1 MRYRGEITVFLS
13 LTLICVLSLVLGLVE
28 SARTAGARLYL
39 RMASDSAVSS
49 VMSYYNRNLWD
60 RYQLLFLEYESEAAI
75 KETFGRYLDFYLEQA
90 NMYPARR
97 KNVTLSGMSRM
108 VDENGRWLEEEIAAY
123 MKYRLPEL
131 AVSGSGGLK
140 EAEQVKKAGDFHTL
154 YDSCCGSGRS
164 VRRLEKAGQAVE
176 KSLKTIEETREKLC
190 DAADEER
197 AAAFKRHA
205 AVLKREL
212 KGFPGLVKQFQKEL
226 ERLETENKKMDSGQ
240 LEDETASGTL
250 GQEISTC
257 NEVVK
262 SAKERLEGYLQN
274 ETQTE
279 RNLELLEEA
288 CGLLDMESDAEDEE
302 EEETEWEQISQ
313 CVEEM
318 ENLESVDS
326 GPKDKKKAAALDR
339 LEELFDK
346 ELLDILLPA
355 GTAISQNAVSL
366 KGIPSA
372 SKYQNDTESS
382 DTEET
387 GLLEAAS
394 RQMAVNAY
402 VPLYF
407 SSFLK
412 ENESEPSA
420 LRYEMEYL
428 LAGKKSDRENLKD
441 AVNQVLTLRG
451 AMNLLFLLNS
461 PDKKAEADALAAAVA
476 VGIVPAQMAL
486 SFFILTLWA
495 FGEAVLDVKM
505 LLAGGKIPFWKTE
518 GTWKTCLSGLL
529 DQSFLKETGES
540 SGDGRTYTE
549 YLSCLILLM
558 DRKTRN
564 FRMMDLIQWNIR
576 TEQADFSVANCA
588 YQIEIE
594 AEVLQK
600 HMFFQKEEYKG
611 TVYVAGSY

>member
-13 LTLICVLSLVLGLVE
+13 LTIICVLSLVLGLVE

-60 RYQLLFLEYESEAAI
+60 HYQLLFLEYESEAAI

-90 NMYPARR
+90 NLYPARR
-97 KNVTLSGMSRM
+97 ENVTLSGMVCM
-108 VDENGRWLEEEIAAY
+108 MDDGGRWLEEEIADY

-131 AVSGSGGLK
+131 AVSGGGLLE
-140 EAEQVKKAGDFHTL
+140 EAEQVKKAGDFRTL
-154 YDSCCGSGRS
+154 YDTCRGSGRT
-164 VRRLEKAGQAVE
+164 VRKLEKTGQEIE
-176 KSLKTIEETREKLC
+176 KSLRTMEETREKLL

-197 AAAFKRHA
+197 TAAFKRYA
-205 AVLKREL
+205 ASLKREF
-212 KGFPGLVKQFQKEL
+212 KGFPGLVKRFQKEL
-226 ERLETENKKMDSGQ
+226 EQLETENQKTEAEHLG
-240 LEDETASGTL
+240 DETASGTL
-250 GQEISTC
+250 GQEVSAC
-257 NEVVK
+257 SEVIR
-262 SAKERLEGYLQN
+262 SAKERLTEYQQM
-274 ETQTE
+274 EARTE

-288 CGLLDMESDAEDEE
+288 CELLDMEKDAEDEE
-302 EEETEWEQISQ
+302 EETDWGQVSEY
-313 CVEEM
+313 VEEM
-318 ENLESVDS
+318 ENLESMDS
-326 GPKDKKKAAALDR
+326 GPRDKKKAASLDR
-339 LEELFDK
+339 LEELFDRD
-346 ELLDILLPA
+346 LLEILLPP
-355 GTAISQNAVSL
+355 GTEIAQNAVSL

-372 SKYQNDTESS
+372 SKYQNDVGDPDIEGG
-382 DTEET
+382 
-387 GLLEAAS
+387 GLLNAAS
-394 RQMAVNAY
+394 RQIAVNAY

-412 ENESEPSA
+412 REGSEPSV
-420 LRYEMEYL
+420 LKYEMEYL

-441 AVNQVLTLRG
+441 AVNRVVTLRG

-461 PDKKAEADALAAAVA
+461 PGKKAEADGLAAAVSA
-476 VGIVPAQMAL
+476 GIVPAQMVL

-495 FGEAVLDVKM
+495 FGEAVLDTKI

-518 GTWKTCLSGLL
+518 ETWKTSLSGLL
-529 DQSFLKETGES
+529 DQSFLRETGEN

-549 YLSCLILLM
+549 YLGCLMFLM

-576 TEQADFSVANCA
+576 TGQADFSVADCA

-611 TVYVAGSY
+611 TVYAAGSY

>member
-60 RYQLLFLEYESEAAI
+60 RYQLLFLEYESEEAI

-97 KNVTLSGMSRM
+97 ENVTLSGMSRM

-131 AVSGSGGLK
+131 AVSGSGLLK
-140 EAEQVKKAGDFHTL
+140 EAEQVKKAGDFRTL
-154 YDSCCGSGRS
+154 YDSCCRSGRS

-176 KSLKTIEETREKLC
+176 KSLKTIEETRKKLC

-226 ERLETENKKMDSGQ
+226 ERLETENPKMDSGQ
-240 LEDETASGTL
+240 MEDETASGTL
-250 GQEISTC
+250 GQEISAC
-257 NEVVK
+257 NEVIK
-262 SAKERLEGYLQN
+262 SAKERLAGYLQM
-274 ETQTE
+274 ETQTG

-288 CGLLDMESDAEDEE
+288 CRLLNMESDAEDEE
-302 EEETEWEQISQ
+302 EEETEWGQISQ

-346 ELLDILLPA
+346 ELLDIVLPA
-355 GTAISQNAVSL
+355 GTEISQNAVCL
-366 KGIPSA
+366 RVIPSM
-372 SKYQNDTESS
+372 SKYQNDTGNS
-382 DTEET
+382 DAEGA

-402 VPLYF
+402 IPLYF

-412 ENESEPSA
+412 ENGSEPSA

-428 LAGKKSDRENLKD
+428 LTGKKSDRENLKS

-461 PDKKAEADALAAAVA
+461 PDKKAEADALAAAVS

-486 SFFILTLWA
+486 SFFILVMWA
-495 FGEAVLDVKM
+495 FGEAVLDVKT

-518 GTWKTCLSGLL
+518 GTWKTSLSGLL

-540 SGDGRTYTE
+540 SGEGRTYTE
-549 YLSCLILLM
+549 YLNCLIFLM

-576 TEQADFSVANCA
+576 AEQSDFSVVSCA
-588 YQIEIE
+588 YRIEIE
-594 AEVLQK
+594 TEVLQK

-611 TVYVAGSY
+611 TVYAAGSY

>member
-1 MRYRGEITVFLS
+1 MCAVACPGTCGIGENGGSET
-13 LTLICVLSLVLGLVE
+13 
-28 SARTAGARLYL
+28 
-39 RMASDSAVSS
+39 VSS
-49 VMSYYNRNLWD
+49 DGIGFGGVIG
-60 RYQLLFLEYESEAAI
+60 ESEAAI

-131 AVSGSGGLK
+131 AVSGSGVLK

-190 DAADEER
+190 DAADDER

-262 SAKERLEGYLQN
+262 SAKERLDGYLQN

-346 ELLDILLPA
+346 ELLDILIPA

-382 DTEET
+382 DTEGT

-407 SSFLK
+407 ASFLK

-428 LAGKKSDRENLKD
+428 LAGKKSVGLAGHVRPDGD
-441 AVNQVLTLRG
+441 CVGSTLGVYNYIRKYY
-451 AMNLLFLLNS
+451 
-461 PDKKAEADALAAAVA
+461 PDV
-476 VGIVPAQMAL
+476 
-486 SFFILTLWA
+486 
-495 FGEAVLDVKM
+495 DVKM

-549 YLSCLILLM
+549 YLSCLIFLM

-564 FRMMDLIQWNIR
+564 FRIMDLIQWNIR

>member
-97 KNVTLSGMSRM
+97 ENVTLSGMTRM
-108 VDENGRWLEEEIAAY
+108 VDENGRWLEEEIADY
-123 MKYRLPEL
+123 MKYRLPKL
-131 AVSGSGGLK
+131 AVSGSGLLK
-140 EAEQVKKAGDFHTL
+140 EAEQVKKAGDFRTL
-154 YDSCCGSGRS
+154 YDSCRGSGRA
-164 VRRLEKAGQAVE
+164 VRRLKKAGQAVE
-176 KSLKTIEETREKLC
+176 KSLRTMEETREKLLE
-190 DAADEER
+190 AADDER

-205 AVLKREL
+205 VALKREL
-212 KGFPGLVKQFQKEL
+212 KGFPDLVKKFQKEL
-226 ERLETENKKMDSGQ
+226 ECLETENQQMDSGQ

-250 GQEISTC
+250 GQEISAC
-257 NEVVK
+257 NEVIK
-262 SAKERLEGYLQN
+262 SAKERLAGYQQM
-274 ETQTE
+274 ESQTE

-288 CGLLDMESDAEDEE
+288 CELLDMESDAEDEE
-302 EEETEWEQISQ
+302 EEETDWGQISQ

-318 ENLESVDS
+318 ESLESADS
-326 GPKDKKKAAALDR
+326 GPRDKKKAAALDQ

-346 ELLDILLPA
+346 ELLDIVLPA
-355 GTAISQNAVSL
+355 GTEISQNAVSL
-366 KGIPSA
+366 KEIPSA
-372 SKYQNDTESS
+372 SKYQNDAGNSDAEGTE
-382 DTEET
+382 
-387 GLLEAAS
+387 LLEAAS

-407 SSFLK
+407 SSFSE
-412 ENESEPSA
+412 ENGSEPSV
-420 LRYEMEYL
+420 LKYEMEYL
-428 LAGKKSDRENLKD
+428 LAGKKSDWENLKD
-441 AVNQVLTLRG
+441 AVNRVLTLRG
-451 AMNLLFLLNS
+451 AMNLLYLLNS
-461 PDKKAEADALAAAVA
+461 PDKKAEADALAAAVSA
-476 VGIVPAQMAL
+476 GIVPAQMVL

-495 FGEAVLDVKM
+495 FGEAVLDVKT

-518 GTWKTCLSGLL
+518 GTWKTSLSGLL
-529 DQSFLKETGES
+529 DQSFLRETGES
-540 SGDGRTYTE
+540 AGDGRTYTE
-549 YLSCLILLM
+549 YLSCLMFLM

-576 TEQADFSVANCA
+576 TEQADFSAANCA

-611 TVYVAGSY
+611 TVYAAGSY

>member
-90 NMYPARR
+90 NMYPARQE
-97 KNVTLSGMSRM
+97 NVTLSGMTRM
-108 VDENGRWLEEEIAAY
+108 VDENGRWLEEEIADY

-131 AVSGSGGLK
+131 AVSGSGLLK
-140 EAEQVKKAGDFHTL
+140 EAEQVKKAGDFRTL
-154 YDSCCGSGRS
+154 YDSCRGSGRV

-176 KSLKTIEETREKLC
+176 KSLRTMEETQEKLLE
-190 DAADEER
+190 AADDER

-205 AVLKREL
+205 VALKREL
-212 KGFPGLVKQFQKEL
+212 KGFPDLVKKFQKEL
-226 ERLETENKKMDSGQ
+226 ERLETENQQMDSGQ

-250 GQEISTC
+250 GQEISVC
-257 NEVVK
+257 NEVIK
-262 SAKERLEGYLQN
+262 SAKERLAGYQQM
-274 ETQTE
+274 ESQTE

-288 CGLLDMESDAEDEE
+288 CELLDMESDAEDEE
-302 EEETEWEQISQ
+302 EEETDWGQISQ

-318 ENLESVDS
+318 ESLESADS
-326 GPKDKKKAAALDR
+326 GPRDKKKAAALDQ

-346 ELLDILLPA
+346 ELLDIVLPA
-355 GTAISQNAVSL
+355 GTEISQNAVSL
-366 KGIPSA
+366 KEIPSA
-372 SKYQNDTESS
+372 SKYQNDAGNSDAEGTE
-382 DTEET
+382 
-387 GLLEAAS
+387 LLEAAS

-407 SSFLK
+407 SSFSE
-412 ENESEPSA
+412 ENGSEPSV
-420 LRYEMEYL
+420 LKYEMEYL
-428 LAGKKSDRENLKD
+428 LAGKKSDWENLKD
-441 AVNQVLTLRG
+441 AVNRVLTLRG
-451 AMNLLFLLNS
+451 AMNLLYLLNS
-461 PDKKAEADALAAAVA
+461 PDKKAEADALAVA
-476 VGIVPAQMAL
+476 VSAGIVPAQMVL

-495 FGEAVLDVKM
+495 FGEAVLDVKT

-518 GTWKTCLSGLL
+518 GTWKTSLSGLL

-540 SGDGRTYTE
+540 AGDGRTYTE
-549 YLSCLILLM
+549 YLSCLMFLM
-558 DRKTRN
+558 NRKTRN

-576 TEQADFSVANCA
+576 TEQADFSAANCA

-594 AEVLQK
+594 VEVLQK

-611 TVYVAGSY
+611 TVYAAGSY

>member
-1 MRYRGEITVFLS
+1 MKKRLLACLLAACMAVS
-13 LTLICVLSLVLGLVE
+13 MLVLP
-28 SARTAGARLYL
+28 A
-39 RMASDSAVSS
+39 SAVSLNNS
-49 VMSYYNRNLWD
+49 AIQTAITLGAMDTSQTGSLDAAVTRGAFAKMLVSFSAYR
-60 RYQLLFLEYESEAAI
+60 ESAAQQGNI
-75 KETFGRYLDFYLEQA
+75 GTLYKDVPGTSQWAPYVRIAVQQGWMNGYTDGTFRPD
-90 NMYPARR
+90 NT
-97 KNVTLSGMSRM
+97 VTLEEACTAALKLLGYKMT
-108 VDENGRWLEEEIAAY
+108 ELNGVFPMAQLTKAQ
-123 MKYRLPEL
+123 EL
-131 AVSGSGGLK
+131 GL
-140 EAEQVKKAGDFHTL
+140 
-154 YDSCCGSGRS
+154 R
-164 VRRLEKAGQAVE
+164 
-176 KSLKTIEETREKLC
+176 
-190 DAADEER
+190 
-197 AAAFKRHA
+197 
-205 AVLKREL
+205 
-212 KGFPGLVKQFQKEL
+212 
-226 ERLETENKKMDSGQ
+226 NQ
-240 LEDETASGTL
+240 L
-250 GQEISTC
+250 
-257 NEVVK
+257 EVVK
-262 SAKERLEGYLQN
+262 SAKERLAGYLQN

-318 ENLESVDS
+318 ENLEPVDS

-382 DTEET
+382 DTEGT

-407 SSFLK
+407 YSFLK

-549 YLSCLILLM
+549 YLSCLIFLM

>member
-13 LTLICVLSLVLGLVE
+13 LAIICVLSLVLGLVE

-97 KNVTLSGMSRM
+97 ENVTLSGMIRM
-108 VDENGRWLEEEIAAY
+108 VDEDGKWLEEEIADY
-123 MKYRLPEL
+123 MKYRIPEL
-131 AVSGSGGLK
+131 AVSGSGLLK
-140 EAEQVKKAGDFHTL
+140 EAEQVKKAGDFRTL
-154 YDSCCGSGRS
+154 YDSCRGSGRA
-164 VRRLEKAGQAVE
+164 VRRLEKVGQEIE
-176 KSLKTIEETREKLC
+176 KSLRTMEETREKLC

-197 AAAFKRHA
+197 TAAFKRHA
-205 AVLKREL
+205 VSLRQEL
-212 KGFPGLVKQFQKEL
+212 KGFPGLVERFQREL
-226 ERLETENKKMDSGQ
+226 ERLKAENQNADADQMG
-240 LEDETASGTL
+240 DETASGTL
-250 GQEISTC
+250 AQEISAC
-257 NEVVK
+257 SEVIK
-262 SAKERLEGYLQN
+262 SAEDRLTGYREMEVQA
-274 ETQTE
+274 E
-279 RNLELLEEA
+279 RNRELLEEA
-288 CGLLDMESDAEDEE
+288 CELLDLEADAEDED
-302 EEETEWEQISQ
+302 EEETDWGSISQ

-318 ENLESVDS
+318 EIFESTDS

-355 GTAISQNAVSL
+355 GTEISQNAVSL

-372 SKYQNDTESS
+372 PKYQNAMGSS
-382 DTEET
+382 DLDGA
-387 GLLEAAS
+387 GLLETAS
-394 RQMAVNAY
+394 RQIAVNAY

-407 SSFLK
+407 SSFL
-412 ENESEPSA
+412 EESGSEPSV
-420 LRYEMEYL
+420 LKYEMEYL

-441 AVNQVLTLRG
+441 AVNRVLTLRG

-461 PDKKAEADALAAAVA
+461 PDKKAEVDALAAAVS
-476 VGIVPAQMAL
+476 VGIMPAQMAL

-495 FGEAVLDVKM
+495 FGEAVLDAKT
-505 LLAGGKIPFWKTE
+505 LLAGGKVPFWKTE
-518 GTWKTCLSGLL
+518 GTWKTSLSGLL
-529 DQSFLKETGES
+529 DQSFLRESGENS
-540 SGDGRTYTE
+540 EDGRSYTE
-549 YLSCLILLM
+549 YLSCLMFLM

-576 TEQADFSVANCA
+576 TKQADFSAANCA
-588 YQIEIE
+588 YQIELE
-594 AEVLQK
+594 TEVLQK

-611 TVYVAGSY
+611 MVYAAGSY

>member
-13 LTLICVLSLVLGLVE
+13 LTILCVMSLMLGLLE

-60 RYQLLFLEYESEAAI
+60 RYQLLFLEYESEEAI

-97 KNVTLSGMSRM
+97 ENVTLSGMSRM

-131 AVSGSGGLK
+131 AVSGSGLLK
-140 EAEQVKKAGDFHTL
+140 EAEQVKKAGDFRTL
-154 YDSCCGSGRS
+154 YDSCCRSGRS

-176 KSLKTIEETREKLC
+176 KSLKTIEETRKKLC

-226 ERLETENKKMDSGQ
+226 ERLETENPKMDSGQ
-240 LEDETASGTL
+240 MEDETASGTL
-250 GQEISTC
+250 GQEISAC
-257 NEVVK
+257 NEVIK
-262 SAKERLEGYLQN
+262 SAKERLAGYLQM
-274 ETQTE
+274 ETQTG

-288 CGLLDMESDAEDEE
+288 CRLLNMESDAEDEE
-302 EEETEWEQISQ
+302 EEETEWGQISQ

-346 ELLDILLPA
+346 ELLDIVLPA
-355 GTAISQNAVSL
+355 GTEISQNAVSL
-366 KGIPSA
+366 KGIPSM
-372 SKYQNDTESS
+372 SKYQNDTGNS
-382 DTEET
+382 DAEGT

-402 VPLYF
+402 IPLYF

-412 ENESEPSA
+412 ENGSEPSA

-428 LAGKKSDRENLKD
+428 LTGKKSDRENLKS

-461 PDKKAEADALAAAVA
+461 PDKKAEADALAAAVS
-476 VGIVPAQMAL
+476 VVIVPAQMAL
-486 SFFILTLWA
+486 SFFILVMWA
-495 FGEAVLDVKM
+495 FGEAVLDVKT

-518 GTWKTCLSGLL
+518 GTWKTSLSGLL

-540 SGDGRTYTE
+540 SGEGRTYTE
-549 YLSCLILLM
+549 YLNCLIFLM

-576 TEQADFSVANCA
+576 AEQSDFSVVSCA
-588 YQIEIE
+588 YRIEIE
-594 AEVLQK
+594 TEVLQK

-611 TVYVAGSY
+611 TVYAAGSY

>member
-13 LTLICVLSLVLGLVE
+13 LTIICVLSLVLGLVE

-97 KNVTLSGMSRM
+97 ENVTLSGMIRM
-108 VDENGRWLEEEIAAY
+108 VDEDGKWLEEEIADY

-131 AVSGSGGLK
+131 AVSGNGLLK
-140 EAEQVKKAGDFHTL
+140 EAEQVKKAGDFRTL
-154 YDSCCGSGRS
+154 YDSCRGSSRA
-164 VRRLEKAGQAVE
+164 VRRLEKAGQEIE
-176 KSLKTIEETREKLC
+176 KSLRTMEETREKLC

-197 AAAFKRHA
+197 TAAFKRHA
-205 AVLKREL
+205 ASLRREL
-212 KGFPGLVKQFQKEL
+212 KGFPGLVERFQREL
-226 ERLETENKKMDSGQ
+226 ERLKAENQKADADQ
-240 LEDETASGTL
+240 LGDETASGTL
-250 GQEISTC
+250 DQEISAC
-257 NEVVK
+257 SEVIK
-262 SAKERLEGYLQN
+262 SAEDRLTGYREMEVQA
-274 ETQTE
+274 E
-279 RNLELLEEA
+279 RNLELLEGA
-288 CGLLDMESDAEDEE
+288 CELLDMEMDAEDEDE
-302 EEETEWEQISQ
+302 KETDWESISQ

-318 ENLESVDS
+318 EIFESADS
-326 GPKDKKKAAALDR
+326 GPRDKKKAAALDR

-355 GTAISQNAVSL
+355 GTEISQNVVSL

-372 SKYQNDTESS
+372 AKYQNAMGSS
-382 DTEET
+382 DLD
-387 GLLEAAS
+387 GAGILEAAS

-407 SSFLK
+407 SSFL
-412 ENESEPSA
+412 EESGAESSV
-420 LRYEMEYL
+420 LKYEMEYL

-441 AVNQVLTLRG
+441 AVNRVLTLRG

-461 PDKKAEADALAAAVA
+461 PDKKAEADALAAAVSA
-476 VGIVPAQMAL
+476 GIVPAQMAL

-495 FGEAVLDVKM
+495 FGEAVLDVKT
-505 LLAGGKIPFWKTE
+505 LLAGGKVPFWKTE
-518 GTWKTCLSGLL
+518 GAWKTSLSGLL
-529 DQSFLKETGES
+529 DQSFLRETGETS
-540 SGDGRTYTE
+540 EDGRSYTE
-549 YLSCLILLM
+549 YLSCLMFLM
-558 DRKTRN
+558 DRKIRN

-576 TEQADFSVANCA
+576 MKQADFSAANCA
-588 YQIEIE
+588 YQIELE
-594 AEVLQK
+594 TEVLQK

>member
-13 LTLICVLSLVLGLVE
+13 LTMICVLSLVLGLVE

-97 KNVTLSGMSRM
+97 ENVTLSGMIRM
-108 VDENGRWLEEEIAAY
+108 MDEDGRWLEEEIADY

-131 AVSGSGGLK
+131 MASGSGLLK
-140 EAEQVKKAGDFHTL
+140 EAEQVKKAGDFRTL
-154 YDSCCGSGRS
+154 YDSCRGSGRA
-164 VRRLEKAGQAVE
+164 VRRLEKAGQELERSLE
-176 KSLKTIEETREKLC
+176 KMETAQRNLC

-197 AAAFKRHA
+197 AAVFRRQA
-205 AVLKREL
+205 AILKTEL
-212 KGFPGLVKQFQKEL
+212 NRFSGLVERFQKEL
-226 ERLETENKKMDSGQ
+226 ERLETQNQKGNSEE
-240 LEDETASGTL
+240 LEDETASETL
-250 GQEISTC
+250 TEEISAC
-257 NEVVK
+257 GEVIQ
-262 SAKERLEGYLQN
+262 SAKERLERYRQM
-274 ETQTE
+274 EPKAE

-288 CGLLDMESDAEDEE
+288 CGLLNMERDEEDDEE
-302 EEETEWEQISQ
+302 ETDWGQIIQ
-313 CVEEM
+313 CMGEM
-318 ENLESVDS
+318 EYLESGNS
-326 GPKDKKKAAALDR
+326 GPADKKKAAALDR

-346 ELLDILLPA
+346 ELFEVLLPA
-355 GTAISQNAVSL
+355 GTELSRSAVSL

-372 SKYQNDTESS
+372 SSYQYTAGNSDIGSS
-382 DTEET
+382 FAEN
-387 GLLEAAS
+387 GA
-394 RQMAVNAY
+394 RQIAVNAY

-407 SSFLK
+407 PSFLEDGGEK
-412 ENESEPSA
+412 SSV
-420 LRYEMEYL
+420 LQYEMEYL
-428 LAGKKSDRENLKD
+428 LGGKKSDRENLKE

-461 PDKKAEADALAAAVA
+461 PDKKAEADALAAAVSA
-476 VGIVPAQMAL
+476 GIVPAQMAL
-486 SFFILTLWA
+486 SFFILTMWA
-495 FGEAVLDVKM
+495 FGEAVLDVKI

-518 GTWKTCLSGLL
+518 NTWKTSLSGLL
-529 DQSFLKETGES
+529 DQSFLRDTGEDC
-540 SGDGRTYTE
+540 GDGRTYTE
-549 YLSCLILLM
+549 YLSCLLFLM
-558 DRKTRN
+558 ERKTRN

-576 TEQADFSVANCA
+576 TTQADFAVENCA

-611 TVYVAGSY
+611 TVYAAGSY

>member
-1 MRYRGEITVFLS
+1 
-13 LTLICVLSLVLGLVE
+13 
-28 SARTAGARLYL
+28 
-39 RMASDSAVSS
+39 
-49 VMSYYNRNLWD
+49 
-60 RYQLLFLEYESEAAI
+60 
-75 KETFGRYLDFYLEQA
+75 
-90 NMYPARR
+90 
-97 KNVTLSGMSRM
+97 M

-131 AVSGSGGLK
+131 AVSGSGLLK
-140 EAEQVKKAGDFHTL
+140 EAEQVKKAGDFRTL
-154 YDSCCGSGRS
+154 YDSCCRSGRS

-176 KSLKTIEETREKLC
+176 KSLKTIEETRKKLC

-226 ERLETENKKMDSGQ
+226 ERLETENPKMDSGQ
-240 LEDETASGTL
+240 MEDETASGTL
-250 GQEISTC
+250 GQEISAC
-257 NEVVK
+257 NEVIK
-262 SAKERLEGYLQN
+262 SAKERLAGYLQM
-274 ETQTE
+274 ETQTG

-288 CGLLDMESDAEDEE
+288 CRLLNMESDAEDEE
-302 EEETEWEQISQ
+302 EEETEWGQISQ

-346 ELLDILLPA
+346 ELLDIVLPA
-355 GTAISQNAVSL
+355 GTEISQNAVSL
-366 KGIPSA
+366 KGIPSM
-372 SKYQNDTESS
+372 SKYQNDTGNS
-382 DTEET
+382 DAEGT

-402 VPLYF
+402 IPLYF

-412 ENESEPSA
+412 ENGSEPSA

-428 LAGKKSDRENLKD
+428 LTGKKSDRENLKS

-461 PDKKAEADALAAAVA
+461 PDKKAEADALAAAVS
-476 VGIVPAQMAL
+476 VVIVPAQMAL
-486 SFFILTLWA
+486 SFFILVMWA
-495 FGEAVLDVKM
+495 FGEAVLDVKT

-518 GTWKTCLSGLL
+518 GTWKTSLSGLL

-540 SGDGRTYTE
+540 SGEGRTYTE
-549 YLSCLILLM
+549 YLNCLIFLM

-576 TEQADFSVANCA
+576 AEQSDFSVVSCA
-588 YQIEIE
+588 YRIEIE
-594 AEVLQK
+594 TEVLQK

-611 TVYVAGSY
+611 TVYAAGSY

>member
-60 RYQLLFLEYESEAAI
+60 RYQLLFLEYESEEAI

-97 KNVTLSGMSRM
+97 ENVTLSGMSRM

-131 AVSGSGGLK
+131 AVSGSGLLK
-140 EAEQVKKAGDFHTL
+140 EAEQVKKAGDFRTL
-154 YDSCCGSGRS
+154 YDSCCRSGRS

-176 KSLKTIEETREKLC
+176 KSLKTIEETRKKLC

-226 ERLETENKKMDSGQ
+226 ERLETENPKMDSGQ
-240 LEDETASGTL
+240 MEDETASGTL
-250 GQEISTC
+250 GQEISAC
-257 NEVVK
+257 NEVIK
-262 SAKERLEGYLQN
+262 SAKERLAGYLQM
-274 ETQTE
+274 ETQTG

-288 CGLLDMESDAEDEE
+288 CRLLNMESDAEDEE
-302 EEETEWEQISQ
+302 EEETEWGQISQ

-346 ELLDILLPA
+346 ELLDIVLPA
-355 GTAISQNAVSL
+355 GTEISQNAVSL
-366 KGIPSA
+366 KGIPSM
-372 SKYQNDTESS
+372 SKYQNDTGNS
-382 DTEET
+382 DAEGT

-402 VPLYF
+402 IPLYF

-412 ENESEPSA
+412 ENGSEPSA

-428 LAGKKSDRENLKD
+428 LTGKKSDRENLKS

-461 PDKKAEADALAAAVA
+461 PDKKAEADALAAAVS
-476 VGIVPAQMAL
+476 VVIVPAQMAL
-486 SFFILTLWA
+486 SFFILVMWA
-495 FGEAVLDVKM
+495 FGEAVLDVKT

-518 GTWKTCLSGLL
+518 GTWKTSLSGLL

-540 SGDGRTYTE
+540 SGEGRTYTE
-549 YLSCLILLM
+549 YLNCLIFLTGLP
-558 DRKTRN
+558 
-564 FRMMDLIQWNIR
+564 
-576 TEQADFSVANCA
+576 
-588 YQIEIE
+588 
-594 AEVLQK
+594 AE
-600 HMFFQKEEYKG
+600 
-611 TVYVAGSY
+611 